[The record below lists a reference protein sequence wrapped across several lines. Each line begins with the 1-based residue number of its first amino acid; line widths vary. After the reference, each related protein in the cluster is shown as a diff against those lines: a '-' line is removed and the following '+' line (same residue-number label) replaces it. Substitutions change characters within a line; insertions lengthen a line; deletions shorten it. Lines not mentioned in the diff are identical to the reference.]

1 MNDDKIRNRTY
12 NDCVYNFK
20 NTSYRRFKL
29 KKHFIYEVQVTVKTL
44 HVQGSSLKNK
54 TCSLILNHKLFV

>member
-29 KKHFIYEVQVTVKTL
+29 KKQNMFPNFEPQVIRVCFFLLPNLGK
-44 HVQGSSLKNK
+44 
-54 TCSLILNHKLFV
+54 